1 MRDLDKNVTYTTEG
15 VIEERVK
22 ELYRWF
28 LRNDMGWRW
37 INYRVSEIM
46 DCEIEYDDVSK
57 QWVIYELRGEATSI
71 NTLFEGEAPFDKG
84 GRDSLVLVSND
95 LAEWSV
101 EEVVLEYKGLYY
113 CDGED
118 GVLEPYNYIMKL
130 TEEQKHYLNK

>member
-22 ELYRWF
+22 ELYHWL
-28 LRNDMGWRW
+28 LRNDRGWT
-37 INYRVSEIM
+37 NYNVSEIM
-46 DCEIEYDDVSK
+46 DCEIEYDNVSK
-57 QWVIYELRGEATSI
+57 QWGIGGWSREVTSI

-113 CDGED
+113 CNRD

-130 TEEQKHYLNK
+130 TEEQKEYLDR

>member
-1 MRDLDKNVTYTTEG
+1 MRDLDKNVAYTTGG

-22 ELYRWF
+22 ELYHWL
-28 LRNDMGWRW
+28 LRNDRGWT
-37 INYRVSEIM
+37 NYRVSDIM
-46 DCEIEYDDVSK
+46 DCEIEYDDITK
-57 QWVIYELRGEATSI
+57 QWVMYELRGEATSI

-95 LAEWSV
+95 LMDWSV

-113 CDGED
+113 CGGED

>member
-46 DCEIEYDDVSK
+46 DCEIEYDDITK

-95 LAEWSV
+95 LMDWSV

-113 CDGED
+113 CGGED

>member
-22 ELYRWF
+22 ELYHWL
-28 LRNDMGWRW
+28 LRNDRGWT
-37 INYRVSEIM
+37 NYHVSEIM
-46 DCEIEYDDVSK
+46 DCEIKYDDITK
-57 QWVIYELRGEATSI
+57 QWFIGGFIGEVTSI

-113 CDGED
+113 CNRD

-130 TEEQKHYLNK
+130 AEEQKEYLNK

>member
-22 ELYRWF
+22 ELYHWL
-28 LRNDMGWRW
+28 LRNDRGWT
-37 INYRVSEIM
+37 NYHVSEIM
-46 DCEIEYDDVSK
+46 DCEIEYDDITK
-57 QWVIYELRGEATSI
+57 QWVIGDFMREVTSI

-101 EEVVLEYKGLYY
+101 EEVVLEYKGLDY
-113 CDGED
+113 CDRD

-130 TEEQKHYLNK
+130 TEEQKEYLNK

>member
-22 ELYRWF
+22 ELYHWL
-28 LRNDMGWRW
+28 LRNDTGWD
-37 INYRVSEIM
+37 NYNVSKIM
-46 DCEIEYDDVSK
+46 DCEIEYDVITK
-57 QWVIYELRGEATSI
+57 QWVIGEFIGEVTSI

-113 CDGED
+113 CDRD

-130 TEEQKHYLNK
+130 TEEQKEYLNK

>member
-22 ELYRWF
+22 ELYHWL
-28 LRNDMGWRW
+28 LRNDRGWT
-37 INYRVSEIM
+37 NYNVSKIM
-46 DCEIEYDDVSK
+46 DCEIEYDDITK
-57 QWVIYELRGEATSI
+57 QWVIGDFMREVTSI

-113 CDGED
+113 CDRD
-118 GVLEPYNYIMKL
+118 GVLEPYNYVMKL
-130 TEEQKHYLNK
+130 TEEQKEYLDR

>member
-22 ELYRWF
+22 ELYHWL
-28 LRNDMGWRW
+28 LRNDRGWT
-37 INYRVSEIM
+37 NYHVSEIM
-46 DCEIEYDDVSK
+46 DCEIEYDNVSK
-57 QWVIYELRGEATSI
+57 QWGICELIGEATSI

-84 GRDSLVLVSND
+84 ARDSLVLVSND

-113 CDGED
+113 CDRD

-130 TEEQKHYLNK
+130 TEEQKEYLNK

>member
-22 ELYRWF
+22 ELYHWL
-28 LRNDMGWRW
+28 LRNDRGWT
-37 INYRVSEIM
+37 NYNVSKIM
-46 DCEIEYDDVSK
+46 DCEIEYDDITK
-57 QWVIYELRGEATSI
+57 QWVIGDFMREVTSI

-113 CDGED
+113 CDRD

-130 TEEQKHYLNK
+130 TEEQKEYLNK

>member
-22 ELYRWF
+22 ELYHWL
-28 LRNDMGWRW
+28 LRNDTGWD
-37 INYRVSEIM
+37 NYNVSKIM
-46 DCEIEYDDVSK
+46 DCEIEYDVVTK
-57 QWVIYELRGEATSI
+57 QWVIGEFIGEVTSI

-113 CDGED
+113 CDRD

-130 TEEQKHYLNK
+130 TEEQKEHLNK

>member
-22 ELYRWF
+22 ELYHWL
-28 LRNDMGWRW
+28 LRNDRGWT
-37 INYRVSEIM
+37 NYNVSEIM
-46 DCEIEYDDVSK
+46 DCEIEYDNVSK
-57 QWVIYELRGEATSI
+57 QWVIGEFRGEATSI

-113 CDGED
+113 CNRD

-130 TEEQKHYLNK
+130 TEEQKEYLDR

>member
-22 ELYRWF
+22 ELYHWL
-28 LRNDMGWRW
+28 LRNDRGWT
-37 INYRVSEIM
+37 NYHVSKIM
-46 DCEIEYDDVSK
+46 DCEIEYDNVSK
-57 QWVIYELRGEATSI
+57 QWIIGEFRGEATSI

-113 CDGED
+113 CDRD

-130 TEEQKHYLNK
+130 TEEQKEYLNK

>member
-22 ELYRWF
+22 ELYHWL
-28 LRNDMGWRW
+28 LRNDRGWT
-37 INYRVSEIM
+37 NYHVSEIM
-46 DCEIEYDDVSK
+46 DCEIEYDNVSK
-57 QWVIYELRGEATSI
+57 QWVIGELIGEATSI

-84 GRDSLVLVSND
+84 ARDSLVLVSND

-113 CDGED
+113 CDRD

-130 TEEQKHYLNK
+130 TEEQKEYLNK

>member
-22 ELYRWF
+22 ELYHWL
-28 LRNDMGWRW
+28 LRNDRGWT
-37 INYRVSEIM
+37 NYRVSDIM
-46 DCEIEYDDVSK
+46 DCEIEYDDITK
-57 QWVIYELRGEATSI
+57 QWVIGEFIGEVTSI
-71 NTLFEGEAPFDKG
+71 NTLFEGETPFDKG

-113 CDGED
+113 CDRD

-130 TEEQKHYLNK
+130 TEEQKEYLNK

>member
-22 ELYRWF
+22 ELYHWL
-28 LRNDMGWRW
+28 LRNDRGWT
-37 INYRVSEIM
+37 NYHVSEIM
-46 DCEIEYDDVSK
+46 DCEIEYDDITK
-57 QWVIYELRGEATSI
+57 QWVIGEFTGEVTSI

-113 CDGED
+113 CNRD

-130 TEEQKHYLNK
+130 AEEQKEYLNK

>member
-22 ELYRWF
+22 ELYHWL
-28 LRNDMGWRW
+28 LRNDRGWT
-37 INYRVSEIM
+37 NYHVSEIM
-46 DCEIEYDDVSK
+46 DCEIEYDNVSK
-57 QWVIYELRGEATSI
+57 QWCIGGFRGEVTSI

-113 CDGED
+113 CNRD

-130 TEEQKHYLNK
+130 TEEQKEYLNK

>member
-22 ELYRWF
+22 ELYHWL
-28 LRNDMGWRW
+28 LRNDTGWD
-37 INYRVSEIM
+37 NYNVSKIM
-46 DCEIEYDDVSK
+46 DCEIEYDVVTK
-57 QWVIYELRGEATSI
+57 QWVICEFIGEVTSI

-113 CDGED
+113 CDRD

-130 TEEQKHYLNK
+130 TEEQKEHLNK

>member
-1 MRDLDKNVTYTTEG
+1 MRDLDKNITYTTEG

-22 ELYRWF
+22 ELYHWL
-28 LRNDMGWRW
+28 LRNDTGWD
-37 INYRVSEIM
+37 NYNVSKIM
-46 DCEIEYDDVSK
+46 DCEIEYDVITK
-57 QWVIYELRGEATSI
+57 QWVIGEFIGEVTSI

-113 CDGED
+113 CNRD

-130 TEEQKHYLNK
+130 TEEQKEYLNK

>member
-22 ELYRWF
+22 ELYHWL
-28 LRNDMGWRW
+28 LRNDRGWT
-37 INYRVSEIM
+37 NYHVSEIM
-46 DCEIEYDDVSK
+46 DCEIEYDDITK
-57 QWVIYELRGEATSI
+57 QWVIDEFIGEVTSI

-113 CDGED
+113 CDRD

-130 TEEQKHYLNK
+130 TEEQKEYLNK

>member
-22 ELYRWF
+22 ELYHW
-28 LRNDMGWRW
+28 LLKNDVSWEL
-37 INYRVSEIM
+37 YPVSEIM
-46 DCEIEYDDVSK
+46 DCEIEYDDITK

-71 NTLFEGEAPFDKG
+71 NTLFEGEAPFYKG
-84 GRDSLVLVSND
+84 DRDSLVLVSND

-101 EEVVLEYKGLYY
+101 EEVVLERKGLYY
-113 CDGED
+113 CDRD

-130 TEEQKHYLNK
+130 TEEQKEYLNK

>member
-22 ELYRWF
+22 ELYHWL
-28 LRNDMGWRW
+28 LRNDRGWT
-37 INYRVSEIM
+37 NYRVSKIM
-46 DCEIEYDDVSK
+46 DCKIEYDDISK
-57 QWVIYELRGEATSI
+57 QWFICGLRGEATSI
-71 NTLFEGEAPFDKG
+71 NTLFEGEAHFDKG

-113 CDGED
+113 CDRD

-130 TEEQKHYLNK
+130 TEEQKEYLNR

>member
-15 VIEERVK
+15 VIEERVE

-28 LRNDMGWRW
+28 LRNDMGW